1 MAVRWFASNHHCV
14 RQAAVLRIEGK
25 VDQYQHSSTQAGAAQ
40 IYITKQVALMPDDR
54 DLGMDS
60 KITRRDFVEGVSVA
74 VASSMLP
81 SDIQA
86 TASDHKAIG
95 DLNG

>member
-1 MAVRWFASNHHCV
+1 
-14 RQAAVLRIEGK
+14 
-25 VDQYQHSSTQAGAAQ
+25 
-40 IYITKQVALMPDDR
+40 MPNDR